1 MVKFSKK
8 TIVGG
13 AGILAMILFI
23 AILGGGESN
32 TKVKNNI
39 EGKEA
44 LNKEITEES
53 SLNEKDV
60 NSLAEKENSEQ
71 KEIER
76 LTAEVKS
83 ESKTINTKTG
93 EEQFFKVVKV
103 IDGDTIA
110 LENGEVVRYIG
121 IDTPETVHPSKPVQ
135 CFGKE
140 ASEKNKELVEG
151 KMVRLEKDVSER
163 DKYNRLLRYVW
174 IGDIFVNDY
183 LVREGYAYASTYPPD
198 VKYADQFLKA
208 QQEARERKKGL
219 WAGCEE
225 KNVEKEVVK
234 TTQPATETLITPTN
248 LKDINCSSNVYNC
261 TDFKTHNEA
270 QKVFEY
276 CGGVNNDV
284 HRLDQD
290 KDGIA
295 CESLP

>member
-1 MVKFSKK
+1 M
-8 TIVGG
+8 ILGG
-13 AGILAMILFI
+13 VGILAMILFI
-23 AILGGGESN
+23 AVLGGGESN
-32 TKVKNNI
+32 TGVKSNI
-39 EGKEA
+39 EGNEE

-60 NSLAEKENSEQ
+60 NSLPEKENSEQ
-71 KEIER
+71 KEIASSV
-76 LTAEVKS
+76 TEVKS
-83 ESKTINTKTG
+83 ENQTTNTKAD
-93 EEQFFKVVKV
+93 EQQLFKVVKV
-103 IDGDTIA
+103 IDGDTIT

-121 IDTPETVHPSKPVQ
+121 IDTPETTHPSKPVQ

-151 KMVRLEKDVSER
+151 KMVRIEKDVSER

-174 IGDIFVNDY
+174 VGDIFINDY

-198 VKYADQFLKA
+198 VKYSDQFLKA
-208 QQEARERKKGL
+208 QQEAREKKKGL
-219 WAGCEE
+219 WAGCKEE
-225 KNVEKEVVK
+225 SVEEEVVK
-234 TTQPATETLITPTN
+234 AQPATEPTQQPST
-248 LKDINCSSNVYNC
+248 DINCSSNVYNC

-270 QKVFEY
+270 QEVFEY

-284 HRLDQD
+284 HKLDQD

>member
-1 MVKFSKK
+1 M
-8 TIVGG
+8 IVGG
-13 AGILAMILFI
+13 VGILAMILFI
-23 AILGGGESN
+23 AVLGGEESN
-32 TKVKNNI
+32 TEVKDNNI
-39 EGKEA
+39 EGNET

-60 NSLAEKENSEQ
+60 NSLPEKENSEQ
-71 KEIER
+71 KEIVSSV
-76 LTAEVKS
+76 AEVKS
-83 ESKTINTKTG
+83 ENQTTNTKAD
-93 EEQFFKVVKV
+93 EQQLFKVVKV
-103 IDGDTIA
+103 IDGDTIT

-121 IDTPETVHPSKPVQ
+121 IDTPETTHPSKPVQ

-151 KMVRLEKDVSER
+151 KMVRIEKDVSER

-174 IGDIFVNDY
+174 VGDIFINDY

-198 VKYADQFLKA
+198 VKYSDQFLKA
-208 QQEARERKKGL
+208 QQEAREKKKGL
-219 WAGCEE
+219 WAGCKEE
-225 KNVEKEVVK
+225 SVEEEVVK
-234 TTQPATETLITPTN
+234 AQPATEPTQQPST
-248 LKDINCSSNVYNC
+248 DINCSSNVYNC

-270 QKVFEY
+270 QEVFEY

-284 HRLDQD
+284 HKLDQD

>member
-8 TIVGG
+8 MIVGG
-13 AGILAMILFI
+13 GAVGIILLSI
-23 AILGGGESN
+23 LLGGGSEENKNSVSDN
-32 TKVKNNI
+32 TSQ
-39 EGKEA
+39 
-44 LNKEITEES
+44 LNQAVNEES
-53 SLNEKDV
+53 AQSSPLLNQKTQDSAAVEENTDSNNLKPEKQ
-60 NSLAEKENSEQ
+60 A
-71 KEIER
+71 
-76 LTAEVKS
+76 
-83 ESKTINTKTG
+83 INTKTG
-93 EEQFFKVVKV
+93 EEQLFKVVKV
-103 IDGDTIA
+103 IDGDTIT

-174 IGDIFVNDY
+174 IGDMFVNDY

-261 TDFKTHNEA
+261 TDDFKTHNEA

>member
-1 MVKFSKK
+1 M
-8 TIVGG
+8 ILGG
-13 AGILAMILFI
+13 VGILAMILFI
-23 AILGGGESN
+23 AVLGGGESN
-32 TKVKNNI
+32 TGVKSNI
-39 EGKEA
+39 EGNEE

-60 NSLAEKENSEQ
+60 NSLPEKENSEQ
-71 KEIER
+71 KEIVSSV
-76 LTAEVKS
+76 AEVKS
-83 ESKTINTKTG
+83 ENQTTNTKAD
-93 EEQFFKVVKV
+93 EQQLFKVVKV
-103 IDGDTIA
+103 IDGDTIT

-121 IDTPETVHPSKPVQ
+121 IDTPETTHPSKPVQ

-151 KMVRLEKDVSER
+151 KMVRIEKDVSER

-174 IGDIFVNDY
+174 VGEIFVNDY
-183 LVREGYAYASTYPPD
+183 LVREGYAYALTYPPD

-208 QQEARERKKGL
+208 QQEAREQNKGL
-219 WAGCEE
+219 WAGCKEE
-225 KNVEKEVVK
+225 SVEEEVVEA
-234 TTQPATETLITPTN
+234 TQPATEPTQQPST
-248 LKDINCSSNVYNC
+248 DINCSSNVYNC

-270 QKVFEY
+270 QEVFEY

-284 HRLDQD
+284 HKLDQD